1 LVGSLCFN
9 HTLCYQLMFRRLQ
22 RHAYRQV
29 SESVGIAEILSSPKV
44 VKLEKYTINKGPTC
58 KACNRR
64 VSMLANVK
72 AATCYDCSNRITTV
86 YRDVTDYN
94 FQNDLPTD
102 DFKPRREK
110 TLVFLCARQSPDG
123 SDAINHQDYFK
134 TVLFC
139 VKRLAR

>member
-1 LVGSLCFN
+1 
-9 HTLCYQLMFRRLQ
+9 MFQPYIVLSTNVSTSST
-22 RHAYRQV
+22 AYRQV

>member
-1 LVGSLCFN
+1 MLSTNVS
-9 HTLCYQLMFRRLQ
+9 TSST
-22 RHAYRQV
+22 AYRQV
-29 SESVGIAEILSSPKV
+29 SESVGIAEILSSPKAKV
-44 VKLEKYTINKGPTC
+44 VKLKPYTINKGPTC

-72 AATCYDCSNRITTV
+72 AATCYECTDRITTV

-123 SDAINHQDYFK
+123 TEKINHRDHFEKLRIRVEETY
-134 TVLFC
+134 
-139 VKRLAR
+139 R